1 MKKDRMKKEA
11 GQKNSFWKSMSLK
24 GRMSLVLGIVSF
36 VSILALCYILV
47 HSFEIDM
54 DRQINDSMMEKGN
67 NATGELLATVDKYSN
82 IADSLN
88 EGISLIYSA
97 EDQVGEAPASDWKVK
112 DGIAGTTTTVIL
124 RRIFF

>member
-36 VSILALCYILV
+36 VSILALCYTLV

-67 NATGELLATVDKYSN
+67 NDE
-82 IADSLN
+82 
-88 EGISLIYSA
+88 
-97 EDQVGEAPASDWKVK
+97 
-112 DGIAGTTTTVIL
+112 
-124 RRIFF
+124 